1 MAVEN
6 LSEAKVK
13 AHRCPDGKRQEE
25 LVDSSRTGLYLLT
38 TRKGSKSYMF
48 RFKSPITKKTGHYK
62 IARVLDATLIE
73 ARENVIDLRKL
84 VANGIDPRYH
94 REEKVGSEIT
104 YPDFMNRHYLPHV
117 QSFKVSW
124 KKDKE
129 IFELKLQHEFKGPL
143 QSISRRQIQ
152 EYQTKLLDTGLAP
165 ATCNRAIQ
173 LLRHS
178 LNLAVDWEFL
188 ERNPAA
194 RIKMF
199 REDNEIERYLSD
211 DQLQAL
217 VFVLRFDHNR
227 PVSNILMWLLST
239 GSRLNEA
246 LQAKWENIDRDNRTW
261 KIPIA
266 DAKSRKSRTVVLSD
280 AAMSVLTDCKK
291 SSDWLFPNPQTGK
304 PYTTISRVWYRMR
317 KKAGIPEFRIH
328 DLRHSYASYLAQAGE
343 STITI
348 AESLGH
354 SDYRVSQRYV
364 HLNQDTLRKAANHAS
379 DKIMAA
385 LDKVSGQN

>member
-1 MAVEN
+1 
-6 LSEAKVK
+6 
-13 AHRCPDGKRQEE
+13 
-25 LVDSSRTGLYLLT
+25 
-38 TRKGSKSYMF
+38 
-48 RFKSPITKKTGHYK
+48 
-62 IARVLDATLIE
+62 
-73 ARENVIDLRKL
+73 
-84 VANGIDPRYH
+84 
-94 REEKVGSEIT
+94 
-104 YPDFMNRHYLPHV
+104 
-117 QSFKVSW
+117 
-124 KKDKE
+124 
-129 IFELKLQHEFKGPL
+129 
-143 QSISRRQIQ
+143 
-152 EYQTKLLDTGLAP
+152 LDTGLAP

-211 DQLQAL
+211 AQLQSL
-217 VFVLRFDHNR
+217 VSVLKMDHNR

-239 GSRLNEA
+239 GSRLNET

-261 KIPIA
+261 KIPVA
-266 DAKSRKSRTVVLSD
+266 DAKSRKSRTVVLND
-280 AAMSVLTDCKK
+280 AAVFVLAECAEITK
-291 SSDWLFPNPQTGK
+291 WLFPNPQTEK
-304 PYTTISRVWYRMR
+304 PYTTVSRVWYRMR